1 MVENPPSN
9 AGDSGS
15 ILGQGTQSPHA
26 VFHIPHSISPHRAT
40 TEPTRSGARSPQ
52 QEKPL
57 QAATRES
64 LHAETKTQ
72 HSQNKK

>member
-15 ILGQGTQSPHA
+15 ILGQGTKIPHA
-26 VFHIPHSISPHRAT
+26 VGQLSPHWAT
-40 TEPTRSGARSPQ
+40 TEPRRSGARTPQ

-72 HSQNKK
+72 PSQNKN